1 MSEYTPGYRNQ
12 DRSHKR
18 KRCKD
23 CREQGLVNKRP
34 APHPG
39 PRCTT
44 HHREFR
50 ALKRSTS
57 WETRI
62 QAVYGISAEDYWQ
75 VYEFQDGACYICQ
88 RATGKRKKLSVDH
101 CHETGV
107 VRGLLCQKCNRDVLG
122 HLRDEIDAFY
132 RCVDYLKLPPAV
144 QVLGERVVPDFF
156 EEET

>member
-1 MSEYTPGYRNQ
+1 MVEPVPGYRNQ

-18 KRCKD
+18 KRCKT
-23 CREQGLVNKRP
+23 CVEQGLVNKRP

-62 QAVYGISAEDYWQ
+62 KATYGITAEEYWRI
-75 VYEFQDGACYICQ
+75 YEHQGGRCYIC
-88 RATGKRKKLSVDH
+88 RKGTGRRKKLSVDH

-107 VRGLLCQKCNRDVLG
+107 VRGLLDTACNRGLLG
-122 HLRDEIDAFY
+122 HLQDDIDALQ
-132 RCVDYLKLPPAV
+132 RAIDYLKLPPAV

-156 EEET
+156 EEDT